1 MTAAPTRARQGVV
14 DGGDGGAG
22 RWFGPRSSRPIDASL
37 VQPSRVIRV
46 LKYALPVVAVVL
58 AVILLIWPHLTLK
71 IGPIEG
77 TLELGDN
84 RLVMRD
90 LRYEGKDDRGRPFVV
105 NAQRAIETRSEPR
118 EVELE
123 QLKAEL
129 KMSRGFVLARSDRGM
144 YYEAERR
151 LDVFG
156 NVQIFDPSGY
166 EIRGESAIVNL
177 RDSLV
182 LADKPVEAQG
192 PLGIIHGNAAAVSE
206 KGQHIFLYRG
216 VKATLY
222 PNARGS

>member
-1 MTAAPTRARQGVV
+1 MAELVTIARPYAAACFGHARDRGALDAWSGMLELLVAVYRDPSVQAVLQDPNLTRAGLERTLLAI
-14 DGGDGGAG
+14 GGDKLD
-22 RWFGPRSSRPIDASL
+22 GPARNLVSL
-37 VQPSRVIRV
+37 LVRNDR
-46 LKYALPVVAVVL
+46 LEALPA
-58 AVILLIWPHLTLK
+58 I
-71 IGPIEG
+71 
-77 TLELGDN
+77 
-84 RLVMRD
+84 RD
-90 LRYEGKDDRGRPFVV
+90 LF
-105 NAQRAIETRSEPR
+105 
-118 EVELE
+118 E

-129 KMSRGFVLARSDRGM
+129 QLSRGFVLARADRGM

-166 EIRGESAIVNL
+166 EIRGESGIVNL

-182 LADKPVEAQG
+182 LADEPVEAQG

-222 PNARGS
+222 PNTRGS